1 MLFVWFLFFN
11 SVKFFDLFIDFV
23 NINGERFFRLD
34 NYFFFE
40 IVFLIEYEI
49 VIVWIMVFLVVY
61 GRMLNLRVLCIK
73 KKKMKMWLWFKFEGE

>member
-40 IVFLIEYEI
+40 IVFLIEYER